1 LEATMAT
8 NAPAELAVRVLH
20 LGTFAHLQHFQ
31 TPSYAAHKAL
41 EQLYEE
47 LPDLIDTYIEQ
58 YQGLYGKIKTYPTW
72 SPVLRPIAG
81 MAKDL
86 VKWID
91 DNREDLTDGDISLDN
106 AIADIRSSLL
116 QAQYRLNELS

>member
-1 LEATMAT
+1 MAT

-20 LGTFAHLQHFQ
+20 LGTFAHLEHFK

-47 LPDLIDTYIEQ
+47 LPDLVDTYIEQ

-91 DNREDLTDGDISLDN
+91 ENRDDLMDDDISLDN
-106 AIADIRSSLL
+106 ALAEIRTVLL
-116 QAQYRLNELS
+116 QAMYRLNELS